1 MNDFFDSHSTSHST
15 FFLNQELGYTEEPEM
30 FTAVKV
36 SQYDSFR
43 KGVANMVRIQADKA
57 VAMPV
62 DVRLQ
67 VLAVSKDIIHS

>member
-1 MNDFFDSHSTSHST
+1 
-15 FFLNQELGYTEEPEM
+15 M